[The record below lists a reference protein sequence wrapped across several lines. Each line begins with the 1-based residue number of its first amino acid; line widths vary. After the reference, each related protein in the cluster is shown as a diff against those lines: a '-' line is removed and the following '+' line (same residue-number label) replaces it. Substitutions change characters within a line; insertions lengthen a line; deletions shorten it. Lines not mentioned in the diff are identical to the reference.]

1 MKTRLFAITCVAMV
15 VIFAAAATSAQAQ
28 SLMSRWPGRAH
39 GTAVADPS
47 APKQTPGIRTDADT
61 CAYTFTN
68 AGKGNSFMSFCVSTN
83 GNIISFQSPSGIE
96 YLNLGQLSE
105 GYGIC
110 DLSTGVVYYDF
121 SDYGNSGNWGNP
133 VLLSLTGT
141 SVKIARTSTD
151 GLFTLTQTIAKQAGS
166 TPYAKVT
173 DAIKNNTAAT
183 KDVYFIRWADVDPFN
198 ANATGNFQESF
209 DSTNNSAW
217 GYLAYDAVTTN
228 TAGYGLAISNIGLPN
243 VPYAFGG
250 FDLNTNLAPNPCA
263 PTANYFGYQA
273 LVDGSVETLYLLEL
287 VGNKTGTVNEK
298 YEAF

>member
-83 GNIISFQSPSGIE
+83 GNIISLQSPSGIE
-96 YLNLGQLSE
+96 YLALGTLSE

-110 DLSTGVVYYDF
+110 DLDTGASYFDF
-121 SDYGNSGNWGNP
+121 ADYGISSNWQAP
-133 VLLSLTGT
+133 VLVSSSAA
-141 SVKIARTSTD
+141 SVKIARTTSD
-151 GLFTLTQTIAKQAGS
+151 GVYTLTQTLAKQPGT
-166 TPYAKVT
+166 TPYVKVT
-173 DAIKNNTAAT
+173 NAIKNNTAAT
-183 KDVYFIRWADVDPFN
+183 RVIFFIRWADVDPFN

-217 GYLAYDAVTTN
+217 GYTAYDYSGPDTP
-228 TAGYGLAISNIGLPN
+228 GYGLAISNIGLPN

-273 LVDGSVETLYLLEL
+273 LVDGSVEMLYELEL
-287 VGNKTGTVNEK
+287 LAKKTGTVNQK